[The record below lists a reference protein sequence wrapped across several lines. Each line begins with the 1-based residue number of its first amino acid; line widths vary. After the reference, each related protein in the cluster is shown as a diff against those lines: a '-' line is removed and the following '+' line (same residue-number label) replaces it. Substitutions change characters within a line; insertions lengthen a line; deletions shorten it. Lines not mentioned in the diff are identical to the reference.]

1 MRISDWSSD
10 VCSSD
15 LLGMLDRFSQLA
27 LVAARQAV
35 ADSGIGFAD
44 GLGERTAFLIGS
56 GVGGQGTLD
65 DSYWQIYAEKKSRV
79 HPFTIPKLMI
89 NAAAS
94 HISMENGI
102 TAPVYALACACSS
115 ATHALGQ
122 AFHMVSSGLVA
133 AAVTRATGATITV
146 GAMKGWEA
154 MRVMAEDRS
163 EESGVG

>member
-1 MRISDWSSD
+1 
-10 VCSSD
+10 
-15 LLGMLDRFSQLA
+15 MLDRFSQPA

-44 GLGERTAFLIGS
+44 GRGERTACLIGS

-94 HISMENGI
+94 HISMENG
-102 TAPVYALACACSS
+102 
-115 ATHALGQ
+115 
-122 AFHMVSSGLVA
+122 
-133 AAVTRATGATITV
+133 
-146 GAMKGWEA
+146 
-154 MRVMAEDRS
+154 RS
-163 EESGVG
+163 EERRVGKECVSTCRSRWSPYH